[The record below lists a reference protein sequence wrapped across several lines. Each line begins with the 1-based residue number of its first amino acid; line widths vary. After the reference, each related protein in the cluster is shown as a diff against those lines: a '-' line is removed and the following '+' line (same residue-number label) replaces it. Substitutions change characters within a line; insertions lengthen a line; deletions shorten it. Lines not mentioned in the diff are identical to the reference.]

1 MQYVVKKSC
10 SKRDKDKRQM
20 QIKIFFFKYILP
32 KLSFLGPFQ
41 LRILYSMRKPAMNQ
55 EQKFPFILFSVVWAT
70 FPFH

>member
-20 QIKIFFFKYILP
+20 QIKIFFKVYITKV
-32 KLSFLGPFQ
+32 KLSGSLPTKDIVFYEKTCYESRTKISLH
-41 LRILYSMRKPAMNQ
+41 
-55 EQKFPFILFSVVWAT
+55 FIFCCMVT